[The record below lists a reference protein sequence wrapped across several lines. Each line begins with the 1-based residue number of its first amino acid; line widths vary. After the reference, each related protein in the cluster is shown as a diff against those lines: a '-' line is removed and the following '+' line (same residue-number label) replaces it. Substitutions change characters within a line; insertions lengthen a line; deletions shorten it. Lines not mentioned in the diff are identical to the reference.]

1 MISPDE
7 QRPAPFFVSQY
18 KSRST
23 KIIHYKNQKLMD
35 EQQTNIPPASE
46 QQNVTNAIEETD
58 VNKTFTAE
66 EEEYEEEYTRND
78 LNEFTVAILW
88 ISLVMNSLSLLFFIF
103 QRGEGSI
110 SPMAEALIAILSL
123 LGTILL
129 LHVRKTGF
137 FLMVGARLLMIV
149 IAYFEARQLIE
160 SGSEILSGHNVT
172 LGGLMT
178 QPLITNLGQILFLCF
193 ILSLKKNGK
202 SGFEVLWRK

>member
-1 MISPDE
+1 
-7 QRPAPFFVSQY
+7 
-18 KSRST
+18 
-23 KIIHYKNQKLMD
+23 MD

-58 VNKTFTAE
+58 VSETVRAE

-160 SGSEILSGHNVT
+160 SGGEILSGHNVT